1 MNSINLS
8 ESGLGICHKNIC
20 VNIKGDLAKAIAFG
34 LAAFILIGGIAAI
47 LKQPN

>member
-8 ESGLGICHKNIC
+8 DRGLSICHKNNC
-20 VNIKGDLAKAIAFG
+20 VNIKGNLAKAIAFG
-34 LAAFILIGGIAAI
+34 LATIIVIGGIAAI

>member
-8 ESGLGICHKNIC
+8 ERGLSICHENNC
-20 VNIKGDLAKAIAFG
+20 VNIKGDLAKVIGFGIAT
-34 LAAFILIGGIAAI
+34 IIVIGGIAAI

>member
-8 ESGLGICHKNIC
+8 ERGLSICHKNNC

-34 LAAFILIGGIAAI
+34 LAAIILIGGIAAI